1 MLKLQDKHYDPM
13 TFDTILFFLTV
24 LSVSSYAEMNIT
36 SVVCVVEHHVH
47 LLTVSMQ
54 RLEKKMV

>member
-1 MLKLQDKHYDPM
+1 M
-13 TFDTILFFLTV
+13 TCDTILFFLTV
-24 LSVSSYAEMNIT
+24 LSVSGSAEMNIT

>member
-1 MLKLQDKHYDPM
+1 MICN
-13 TFDTILFFLTV
+13 TILFFLTV
-24 LSVSSYAEMNIT
+24 LSVSGSAEMNIT
-36 SVVCVVEHHVH
+36 SVVYVVEHHVH

>member
-1 MLKLQDKHYDPM
+1 M
-13 TFDTILFFLTV
+13 TCDTILFFLTV
-24 LSVSSYAEMNIT
+24 LSVSDSAEMNIT

-47 LLTVSMQ
+47 LQTVNMQ